1 MEGNN
6 DNLVLNRNKK
16 HGNNTKS
23 HDFIA
28 HVVKKGENVKK
39 T

>member
-1 MEGNN
+1 MDGNN
-6 DNLVLNRNKK
+6 EKLTLSRNKK

-28 HVVKKGENVKK
+28 SVVKKW
-39 T
+39 